1 MSVKFLKVL
10 ILILV
15 SLFMFI
21 VTSHY
26 FSETNKIL
34 ISKNRND
41 ENIRKNIN
49 IDLPVLDNDTEDVI
63 EFNTGYE
70 NSNNKK
76 YKRNFW
82 ELFK

>member
-1 MSVKFLKVL
+1 MGVKFLKFL

-15 SLFMFI
+15 SLFLFI
-21 VTSHY
+21 VTNYY

-34 ISKNRND
+34 ISKNRSGD
-41 ENIRKNIN
+41 SIKKNID

-70 NSNNKK
+70 NANKKK